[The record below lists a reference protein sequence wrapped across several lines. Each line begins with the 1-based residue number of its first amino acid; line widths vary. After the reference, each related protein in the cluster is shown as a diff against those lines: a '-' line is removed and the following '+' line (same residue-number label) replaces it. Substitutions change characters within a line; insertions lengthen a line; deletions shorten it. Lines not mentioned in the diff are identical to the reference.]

1 MPLKIS
7 PPDPRDSGLLPEKS
21 GNPTDT
27 SAAVS
32 ASTEF
37 GSHVLVLGVRLGSH
51 VLVLG
56 IELLFKQKSAEVFMN
71 LLPWRVKLERKVH
84 NFQSLLRWRVKHE
97 QKSAL
102 VSRLVIAWR
111 EKHEVKSASFFYGLS
126 VWQLKHE
133 HVNIYSLRAMKLDDL
148 FKNLCF
154 PLSVFYWTFVME
166 NWTPKYSR
174 IKRKNKV
181 SPEYWNHSI
190 PSIIP
195 VLNFLY
201 IKYIVIQISAKMLTI
216 LWGIGVSKFIA

>member
-1 MPLKIS
+1 
-7 PPDPRDSGLLPEKS
+7 
-21 GNPTDT
+21 
-27 SAAVS
+27 
-32 ASTEF
+32 
-37 GSHVLVLGVRLGSH
+37 
-51 VLVLG
+51 
-56 IELLFKQKSAEVFMN
+56 MN

-102 VSRLVIAWR
+102 VSRLVIISLTGKTWS
-111 EKHEVKSASFFYGLS
+111 KKCFFFYGLS

-174 IKRKNKV
+174 TKRKNKV
-181 SPEYWNHSI
+181 SPEYWNHS
-190 PSIIP
+190 IP